1 MLVQLARWFWGSVRF
16 RVTGSPE
23 RFFNRCAR
31 EGIALWGM
39 ESGETPGAWIR
50 AGYYKQLPACAR
62 ASQ

>member
-39 ESGETPGAWIR
+39 VSG
-50 AGYYKQLPACAR
+50 
-62 ASQ
+62 